1 MPADRRGGS
10 PPESARPCFVL
21 AVDFGGSKTMVAAV
35 DLHGQILATE
45 RLPVGDASG
54 SEGILEGAVRA
65 GRRLVEATTCGHCV
79 GAGVATAGIPTAEG
93 ILLSPNLPG
102 WDRVRL
108 AERIGDAL
116 GIGPVLVGNDVK
128 CAALAEHRWGALR
141 GADPALY
148 LNLGSGVSA
157 AIVVGGR
164 VLHGAHGGAG
174 EIGYAAGRIP
184 ETAHE
189 PSTLEDMVGGRRIAE
204 RASRLAG
211 RRLTTSQVFD
221 AAGAELRQVVTDGL
235 ETLAAHL
242 RTVVLALDPARVA
255 LGGGLMGHAARVLD
269 ALRRGVAV
277 PEPLGAEVVAGQFLD
292 DAALRGA
299 AALALDAVLG
309 GAGASALDAVR
320 GGAGG

>member
-1 MPADRRGGS
+1 MPVDRRGGA
-10 PPESARPCFVL
+10 PPVSTRPGFVL

-35 DLHGQILATE
+35 DPHGQVLATE
-45 RLPVGDASG
+45 RLPVEDASG
-54 SEGILEGAVRA
+54 SERILEGAVHA
-65 GRRLVEATTCGHCV
+65 GRRLVGATTCGPCAGV
-79 GAGVATAGIPTAEG
+79 GVATAGIPTAEG

-141 GADPALY
+141 KADPALY

-184 ETAHE
+184 ETGHE
-189 PSTLEDMVGGRRIAE
+189 PSTLEDMVGGRRMAE
-204 RASRLAG
+204 RA
-211 RRLTTSQVFD
+211 
-221 AAGAELRQVVTDGL
+221 
-235 ETLAAHL
+235 
-242 RTVVLALDPARVA
+242 
-255 LGGGLMGHAARVLD
+255 
-269 ALRRGVAV
+269 
-277 PEPLGAEVVAGQFLD
+277 
-292 DAALRGA
+292 
-299 AALALDAVLG
+299 AVLSDH
-309 GAGASALDAVR
+309 ARHDERATR
-320 GGAGG
+320 RR